1 MDVAIRNKTTRA
13 SNHQQ
18 PKMRHFFILLFNKL
32 FDRLKSI
39 LFNLFNPN
47 FYKIILECF
56 QFFQST
62 LQ

>member
-18 PKMRHFFILLFNKL
+18 PKMRHFFILFNKL

-47 FYKIILECF
+47 FYKIILEYF